1 MNEVEEHLST
11 ADFVAGGKAAR
22 EEDQR
27 PIDNGG
33 QGFGR
38 QEDRTPVVSGGPAP
52 AREEGPGPLLAQELV
67 QDLRGRWDQ
76 VQTGFVDEPRA
87 AVQQADE
94 LVAQAMKHIAESFSN
109 ERNRLEQQWDRGDDV
124 NTEDLRQALRKY
136 RAFFQR
142 LLSV

>member
-1 MNEVEEHLST
+1 MNQVEEHLST
-11 ADFVAGGKAAR
+11 ADFVAGGQQAR
-22 EEDQR
+22 EENSQ
-27 PIDNGG
+27 PIASGG
-33 QGFGR
+33 QG
-38 QEDRTPVVSGGPAP
+38 V
-52 AREEGPGPLLAQELV
+52 AREEAPGPLLAGEVV
-67 QDLRGRWDQ
+67 QDLRNRWDH

-94 LVAQAMKHIAESFSN
+94 LVAQAMKHIAESFAN

>member
-1 MNEVEEHLST
+1 MNPVEEHLST
-11 ADFVAGGKAAR
+11 ADFVAGGPAAR
-22 EEDQR
+22 EEDPK
-27 PIDNGG
+27 PISTGG
-33 QGFGR
+33 QG
-38 QEDRTPVVSGGPAP
+38 V
-52 AREEGPGPLLAQELV
+52 AREEGPGPLLAPDLV
-67 QDLRGRWDQ
+67 QDLRNRWDHA
-76 VQTGFVDEPRA
+76 QTGFVDEPRA

-94 LVAQAMKHIAESFSN
+94 LVAQAMKHIAETFAN

>member
-1 MNEVEEHLST
+1 MNQVEEHFST
-11 ADFVAGGKAAR
+11 ADFVAGAAR
-22 EEDQR
+22 E
-27 PIDNGG
+27 GG
-33 QGFGR
+33 
-38 QEDRTPVVSGGPAP
+38 EPNVAH
-52 AREEGPGPLLAQELV
+52 EEGPGPLLPGDLV
-67 QDLRGRWDQ
+67 QQLRSRWDQ

-94 LVAQAMKHIAESFSN
+94 LVAQAMKHIAESFSG
-109 ERNRLEQQWDRGDDV
+109 ERGRLEQQWDRGDDV

>member
-1 MNEVEEHLST
+1 MNQIDEHLST
-11 ADFVAGGKAAR
+11 ADFVAGGSGQGMAR
-22 EEDQR
+22 EE
-27 PIDNGG
+27 
-33 QGFGR
+33 
-38 QEDRTPVVSGGPAP
+38 A
-52 AREEGPGPLLAQELV
+52 PGPLLPSEV
-67 QDLRGRWDQ
+67 TQDLRSRWDQ

-94 LVAQAMKHIAESFSN
+94 LVATAMKHIAEGFSN
-109 ERNRLEQQWDRGDDV
+109 ERSRLEHQWDRGDEV

>member
-1 MNEVEEHLST
+1 MNQVEEHLST
-11 ADFVAGGKAAR
+11 ADFVAGGKGVREEDPRPIPSGGQAAAR
-22 EEDQR
+22 EE
-27 PIDNGG
+27 
-33 QGFGR
+33 
-38 QEDRTPVVSGGPAP
+38 A
-52 AREEGPGPLLAQELV
+52 PGPLLPGDLV
-67 QDLRGRWDQ
+67 QDLRNRWDH

-87 AVQQADE
+87 AVQQTDE
-94 LVAQAMKHIAESFSN
+94 LVAQAMKHIAESFAN

>member
-1 MNEVEEHLST
+1 MNQVEEHLST
-11 ADFVAGGKAAR
+11 ADFVAGGKAAH
-22 EEDQR
+22 EEDQKPSGSDAQSFVR
-27 PIDNGG
+27 DEDPKPIITGG
-33 QGFGR
+33 Q
-38 QEDRTPVVSGGPAP
+38 PA
-52 AREEGPGPLLAQELV
+52 AREEAPGPLLAGDLV
-67 QDLRGRWDQ
+67 QDMRNRWDH

-94 LVAQAMKHIAESFSN
+94 LVAQAMKHIAESFAT